1 MSFLRPYRVRSI
13 LLHPIYRPVPQ
24 FALRARFA
32 SGYGDPSDD
41 AHPATA
47 NPQEQGSSTQ
57 QKQAEHPGPR
67 ENEPDKQGG
76 SSYGDKGQKT
86 KADAPPT
93 DTKSSERAADIS
105 WQGNGSNSEG
115 GSRVH
120 GSEKKETRLGGSLS
134 MNKDK
139 GTDPPKESGVGGDE
153 PPLEGDMAKMG
164 KTDGKDARDVG
175 GKDDTRKQS

>member
-13 LLHPIYRPVPQ
+13 LLRPVYRSAPQ
-24 FALRARFA
+24 FTLRARFA

-47 NPQEQGSSTQ
+47 NPPEQGSSTQ

-76 SSYGDKGQKT
+76 SFYGDKGQKT
-86 KADAPPT
+86 NADAAPT
-93 DTKSSERAADIS
+93 DAKSSERAADTS

-139 GTDPPKESGVGGDE
+139 GTDPPKETGVGGDE
-153 PPLEGDMAKMG
+153 DPLGGDMANMG

-175 GKDDTRKQS
+175 GKDDARKQS